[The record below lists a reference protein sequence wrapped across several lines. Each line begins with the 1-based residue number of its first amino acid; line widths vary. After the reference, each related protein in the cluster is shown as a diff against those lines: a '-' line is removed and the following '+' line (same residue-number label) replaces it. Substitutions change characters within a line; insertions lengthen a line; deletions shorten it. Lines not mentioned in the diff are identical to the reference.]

1 MKSKNYKDA
10 KELGRALGVSEQDVL
25 LSELKANMT
34 KQIEKL
40 VKKKGLTHQELAT
53 ISGVPRSAI
62 TGIIS
67 GSLQRVTIDRLV
79 RILNSL
85 GKTVDFKLKDA
96 A

>member
-1 MKSKNYKDA
+1 MAKDLGIDPRIGELATMKA
-10 KELGRALGVSEQDVL
+10 ILTKEIID
-25 LSELKANMT
+25 T
-34 KQIEKL
+34 IEAQ
-40 VKKKGLTHQELAT
+40 GLTHLEVSE

-79 RILNSL
+79 RVLTSL
-85 GKTVDFKLKDA
+85 GKSISIKVRDA

>member
-1 MKSKNYKDA
+1 MKSKRYKSIKGMA
-10 KELGRALGVSEQDVL
+10 KDLGIDPRIGELATM
-25 LSELKANMT
+25 KAILT
-34 KQIEKL
+34 KEIIDTIEAQ
-40 VKKKGLTHQELAT
+40 GLTHLEGSE

-79 RILNSL
+79 RVLTSL
-85 GKTVDFKLKDA
+85 GKSISIKVRDA